1 MSMGTKR
8 RNSTEWAGVGKHGG
22 YGTRIGEAGKTDQR
36 GPSLPSEGAC
46 FAQGRLTFS
55 DRSGTQIHFP

>member
-1 MSMGTKR
+1 MGTKR

-22 YGTRIGEAGKTDQR
+22 RWDKNWRGRQDRSE

-46 FAQGRLTFS
+46 FAQGRLMFS
-55 DRSGTQIHFP
+55 DRSGTQIHFS